1 MKMLRKVADTRGE
14 PFFFVPKAIS
24 LVSLRF
30 YNGWLLQ
37 PRLCRPRRG
46 FRRRKKSQMSYQD
59 YIRYYPNF
67 PKEGITFIDWMPIM
81 AHAEAFASLIDD
93 LAALVAGRG
102 FTKVAAIEAR
112 GLMLGIPLSER
123 LHCGF
128 VPLRKAGKLPGTCFG
143 ETYDLEYGTAAMEM
157 QHDMVKPT
165 DKVLVVDDLLALGGT
180 LVAANRLVG
189 NVTNQI
195 EDLVFIRLTDLPQQ
209 LTEGVP
215 LHCLLEMQ
223 EKA

>member
-1 MKMLRKVADTRGE
+1 MLRKMAGTHGKS
-14 PFFFVPKAIS
+14 FFFAPKAIS
-24 LVSLRF
+24 FICLRF
-30 YNGWLLQ
+30 YNGCLLQ
-37 PRLCRPRRG
+37 PSLLRPRRS
-46 FRRRKKSQMSYQD
+46 FQRRKKIQMSYQD

-67 PKEGITFIDWMPIM
+67 PKEGITFIDWMPVM

-102 FTKVAAIEAR
+102 FTKVAALEAR

-143 ETYDLEYGTAAMEM
+143 ETYSLEYGTAAVEM

-165 DKVLVVDDLLALGGT
+165 DKVLIVDDLLASGGT

-195 EDLVFIRLTDLPQQ
+195 ENLVFIRLTDLPQQ
-209 LTEGVP
+209 LTEGIP